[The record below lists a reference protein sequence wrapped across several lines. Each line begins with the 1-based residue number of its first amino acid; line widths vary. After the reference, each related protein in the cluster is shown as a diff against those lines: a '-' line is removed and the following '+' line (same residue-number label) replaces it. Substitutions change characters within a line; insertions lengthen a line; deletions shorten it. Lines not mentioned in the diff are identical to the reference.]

1 MFTRILLDEMHN
13 TNNTNKYV
21 MVLGGKS
28 EEQQR
33 AIQGCHEN
41 FNFFLASVKFN
52 YGYYFTL
59 VIAKS
64 NSTCNYEEKIPRQ

>member
-1 MFTRILLDEMHN
+1 
-13 TNNTNKYV
+13 

-52 YGYYFTL
+52 YGYYFIR
-59 VIAKS
+59 VNS
-64 NSTCNYEEKIPRQ
+64 NSTCKYEEKIPRQ

>member
-1 MFTRILLDEMHN
+1 
-13 TNNTNKYV
+13 

-52 YGYYFTL
+52 YGYNF
-59 VIAKS
+59 I
-64 NSTCNYEEKIPRQ
+64 